1 MDTGIELQPKPFSPA
16 PLAVEEVLDRDWLST
31 ALSQGRAPVRV
42 RGFEVVETLGPS
54 ALKIRIALDL
64 EPGSAPVPERICI
77 KGVFNPELKTWLTS
91 GAQKA
96 EAWFY
101 RDIAPTLSV
110 RVPRAYYAGV
120 DEETGSGHIIMEDLI
135 PQGVRFLSA
144 MSPYT
149 MEQARLSLDQ
159 LARLHGGTWN
169 ADPAAQPWVN
179 DKLSYFHANPP
190 VSPARL
196 TELIRQERGDWLP
209 DALRDGDR
217 IYAAIAA
224 LAHRNQTGDLSFVHG
239 DCHAGN
245 VWEGPDGIGLVD
257 WQVLQRGN
265 WSQDVA
271 YHIAAA
277 LSVEDRRAHERDLL
291 AHYLD
296 RLAAHGGT
304 PPAFDKA
311 WALYMA
317 ASPYGLLMWGITLR
331 VEPAIVTQFVTRLGT
346 AAADHG
352 AFALLGV

>member
-1 MDTGIELQPKPFSPA
+1 MSMVAEAQPFSPA
-16 PLAVEEVLDRDWLST
+16 PLEVEQVLDADWLSA
-31 ALSQGRAPVRV
+31 ALSQDRAPVRV

-64 EPGSAPVPERICI
+64 EPGSDVPDRICI
-77 KGVFNPELKTWLTS
+77 KGVFDPALATWLTS

-101 RDIAPTLSV
+101 RDVASTLSV
-110 RVPRAYYAGV
+110 RVPRCYYAGV
-120 DEETGSGHIIMEDLI
+120 DDATGAGHIIMEDLV

-144 MSPYT
+144 LSPYT
-149 MEQARLSLDQ
+149 MEQAGQSLDQ

-169 ADPAAQPWVN
+169 ADPAAAPWVN

-190 VSPARL
+190 VAAERL
-196 TELIRQERGDWLP
+196 TELMRQERGDRLP
-209 DALRDGDR
+209 EAIRDGDR

-224 LAHRNQTGDLSFVHG
+224 LARRNRTGDTCFVHG

-277 LSVEDRRAHERDLL
+277 LDVEDRRAHERDLL
-291 AHYLD
+291 ARYLE
-296 RLAAHGGT
+296 RLAAHGGVAPT
-304 PPAFDKA
+304 FDDA
-311 WALYMA
+311 WRLYRA
-317 ASPYGLLMWGITLR
+317 ASPYGLLMWGMTQR
-331 VEPAIVTQFVTRLGT
+331 VEPAIVNQFVTRLGT

-352 AFALLGV
+352 AFELLGV